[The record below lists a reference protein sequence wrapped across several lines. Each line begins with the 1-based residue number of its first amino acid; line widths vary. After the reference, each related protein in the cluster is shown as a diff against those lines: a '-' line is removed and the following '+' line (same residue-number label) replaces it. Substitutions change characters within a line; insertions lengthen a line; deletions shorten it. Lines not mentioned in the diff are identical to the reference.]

1 VLTALATSPAWATS
15 VLFVTYDENGG
26 FFDHV
31 PPPVPPAGTPGEFL
45 NQAALS
51 ATAKAQTITKKGV
64 DTSGEPIGLGF
75 RVPML
80 VVSPFS
86 RNPQPGGGPLVDS
99 TVYDHTSLLRFI
111 ETWSHAIGKPAPI
124 PNRDAAKKQ
133 PGLSAWRR
141 GAVGDL
147 TASLSLGR
155 PADTSVPTDVL
166 SVVPNR
172 ADPRV
177 LTECTV
183 TGTLGSLTA
192 STEPIV
198 QDPTIPATITQPKQE
213 TAKGA
218 VRRPVHPVC
227 APARHSPG
235 SGSGSSRQGNGSL
248 AATGSDIP
256 ATAIGAV
263 GVAAAALLALRRRLD
278 QSAD

>member
-1 VLTALATSPAWATS
+1 MVLVAP
-15 VLFVTYDENGG
+15 
-26 FFDHV
+26 
-31 PPPVPPAGTPGEFL
+31 
-45 NQAALS
+45 
-51 ATAKAQTITKKGV
+51 
-64 DTSGEPIGLGF
+64 
-75 RVPML
+75 
-80 VVSPFS
+80 VSP
-86 RNPQPGGGPLVDS
+86 NPQPRGRPLVDS

-124 PNRDAAKKQ
+124 PDRDAAKKQ

-192 STEPIV
+192 GTEPIV

-213 TAKGA
+213 TANGA
-218 VRRPVHPVC
+218 VRRPLPPVC
-227 APARHSPG
+227 APTRHSTG
-235 SGSGSSRQGNGSL
+235 SGSGSGSGRQGNGSL

-278 QSAD
+278 ESADWATAGSGGTSAGARSRRRRRHVRSRTSSQTPRGSVSRGSLGGESRPAPTR